1 MAGEGRGAGPIGR
14 RAFPPGVP
22 DRGTI
27 PQRRL
32 PCLSCLPTASPAFR
46 DALPMAQV
54 RVACTVIR
62 STAILVVL
70 GVCAAVAPAD
80 DGAVPLE
87 RAPVGT
93 PFVFEVVESIDAS
106 YLGDTPSHV
115 GRSGG
120 LEHRPNVALGDPV
133 YRVTGRGEERRSV
146 RVGRISRVVWERVS
160 GSLTVEV
167 DPDPLVR
174 IAVGDEVWIDL
185 NPAPADA
192 PAAGSAP

>member
-1 MAGEGRGAGPIGR
+1 MPPVRL
-14 RAFPPGVP
+14 AFP
-22 DRGTI
+22 
-27 PQRRL
+27 
-32 PCLSCLPTASPAFR
+32 
-46 DALPMAQV
+46 
-54 RVACTVIR
+54 VIR

-70 GVCAAVAPAD
+70 GACAAVAPAD
-80 DGAVPLE
+80 DGTVPLE
-87 RAPVGT
+87 RAPQGT
-93 PFVFEVVESIDAS
+93 PFVFEVIESIDAS

-120 LEHRPNVALGDPV
+120 LENRPNVALGDPV
-133 YRVTGRGEERRSV
+133 YRVTGRGEQRRSV

-185 NPAPADA
+185 NPAPAGQPAAAAA
-192 PAAGSAP
+192 PAGR